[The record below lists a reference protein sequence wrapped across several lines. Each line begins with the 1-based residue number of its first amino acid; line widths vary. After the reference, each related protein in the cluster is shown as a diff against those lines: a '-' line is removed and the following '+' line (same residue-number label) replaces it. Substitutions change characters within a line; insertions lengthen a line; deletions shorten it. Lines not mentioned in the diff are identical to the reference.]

1 MIDFYQKKSDLT
13 KKKIALTVFLNYSRS
28 SLVVDWACI
37 KISNQ
42 PISIIQA
49 IYDLMSV
56 HYVATTTKKKNG
68 SECFWA

>member
-13 KKKIALTVFLNYSRS
+13 KKIALTVFLNYSRS

-56 HYVATTTKKKNG
+56 HYVATKKKKNG